1 MDFVVTRQ
9 LAAMRALTRGPE
21 DLGRRSMIYYVEI
34 VPELSPNGSK
44 ADEKRL
50 TETNGDESKLIEK
63 PGTY

>member
-1 MDFVVTRQ
+1 
-9 LAAMRALTRGPE
+9 MRALTRGPE